1 MSTLFARSLLLS
13 VLILLVPFAAVA
25 DRSGQAPV
33 EATAGDEE
41 FVPPQIILGT
51 QKQPM
56 YPPAAFDARYSG
68 SVLIEMTVLK
78 DGTVGNVQVVE
89 CTRPKVGFEQA
100 ATKAVK
106 EWRFEP
112 GLEGGQPI
120 DVVTRLQ
127 LKFNRVGVGLAAQA
141 QVSAGSFSVAARDL
155 GRTESGDSSGRSGS
169 PPPTRTDP
177 K

>member
-1 MSTLFARSLLLS
+1 LLLS
-13 VLILLVPFAAVA
+13 VLVLVPFSAVA
-25 DRSGQAPV
+25 DQSGQVPA
-33 EATAGDEE
+33 EKTAGDEE

-51 QKQPM
+51 QKQPV

-68 SVLIEMTVLK
+68 SVLVEMTVLK
-78 DGTVGNVQVVE
+78 NGTVGNVKVVE
-89 CTRPKVGFEQA
+89 CTRPKVGFEEA
-100 ATKAVK
+100 ATMALK
-106 EWRFEP
+106 EWRFAP
-112 GLEGGQPI
+112 GMEKGQPI

-127 LKFNRVGVGLAAQA
+127 LKFNRVGVGLSAQA

-155 GRTESGDSSGRSGS
+155 ARADSGDSSGNRSS